1 MISQLTGQVI
11 QAHINSVVLDV
22 GGVGYELELPT
33 RCCSVVTQ
41 ASPPVTVIT
50 HLVVREDAQLLFGF
64 SSISIRDAFRRLIKA
79 SGVGP
84 KCALAILSH
93 LTVEDL
99 IQCIEQQSVTQLTAV
114 KGVGAKLAQRLI
126 VELKGALSHLGQ
138 YQTVSES
145 AHTQYTQLTEV
156 KAALLALG
164 YRAAQIEHAVQQVSM
179 LEGSKQFSCEIWIK
193 HALRYLCGE
202 VMR

>member
-11 QAHINSVVLDV
+11 QTDINSVVLDV
-22 GGVGYELELPT
+22 GGVGYEIELPT

-41 ASPPVTVIT
+41 ASSPVTVIT

-126 VELKGALSHLGQ
+126 IELKGAFSHLGQ
-138 YQTVSES
+138 SQIVAED
-145 AHTQYTQLTEV
+145 AHAEDVQLAEV
-156 KAALLALG
+156 KAALIALG
-164 YRAAQIEHAVQQVSM
+164 YRASQVEHAVQQVSM
-179 LEGSKQFSCEIWIK
+179 LEASKQFSCEVWIK
-193 HALRYLCGE
+193 HALRYLCRE
-202 VMR
+202 VVR